1 MDGLGAPGH
10 APQYASPA
18 MLRRRHLER
27 LAAVLVLAVALG
39 AALYARSVLDVD
51 WSVESL
57 RSLVDRLGIW
67 APSPSSSSWR
77 AARPCCCPP
86 SSCSR
91 RGLCFGTVQGT
102 AFGALGLLLSGVV
115 AFGVTRWLGAEVLRS
130 RVPAGLRRTLEAGTR
145 GGAAVVALA
154 TAYPVGPV
162 TLVQAA
168 AALTS
173 MGLAT
178 FLVAVGAGAA
188 VRSAIYAYFGNSLIE
203 GRWVHVGI
211 ATAVLAVSLLPLLHP
226 RVRIWLR
233 RRFEVRPEPGG
244 PRPDRGR
251 A

>member
-1 MDGLGAPGH
+1 
-10 APQYASPA
+10 

-27 LAAVLVLAVALG
+27 LAAVLVLAAALG
-39 AALYARSVLDVD
+39 AALYARSALDVD

-67 APSPSSSSWR
+67 APLAFVLLVACRTPLLLPSQLVLT
-77 AARPCCCPP
+77 AG
-86 SSCSR
+86 
-91 RGLCFGTVQGT
+91 GLCFGTVQGT
-102 AFGALGLLLSGVV
+102 AFGALGLSLSGLV

-130 RVPAGLRRTLEAGTR
+130 RVPAGLRRTLEAGGTR

-203 GRWVHVGI
+203 GRWIHVGI

-233 RRFEVRPEPGG
+233 RQFEVRPEAGG